1 MATDIKSAERCE
13 EMAKKDGKNN
23 LNQAMYEMF
32 GIGKE
37 PDVNVRPEEPEPEAA
52 PTEELERVSIFDDEP
67 IAEPVKPAAEKTYLA
82 VGTLKAEGDVE
93 IAGDVQGN
101 IISSGN
107 VILRSNITGNITAA
121 GLAVA
126 ASTLEGDANVSG
138 RVHLSEAS
146 TLNGNICADS
156 VLCDGRMKGD
166 IDAKSD
172 VTLGRTAYVEG
183 NIKAGTM
190 AMERGAV
197 VIGSI
202 QMEH

>member
-1 MATDIKSAERCE
+1 
-13 EMAKKDGKNN
+13 MAKKDGKNN

-37 PDVNVRPEEPEPEAA
+37 PDVKPEEPKPEAV

-67 IAEPVKPAAEKTYLA
+67 IAEPMKPTAEKTYLA
-82 VGTLKAEGDVE
+82 AGVTLVGTLKADGDVE
-93 IAGDVQGN
+93 VAGDVQGN

-202 QMEH
+202 QMEQ